1 MSFMGWRFLVL
12 SLVVLIQP
20 AVAGAVEYRLQ
31 VVSLYEDSFVSYLDA
46 GRAVSPLGR
55 LETALDRQQVPKGTI
70 LYDRW
75 VEPADPSLA
84 RAFGAAPV
92 KAEPIPDR
100 ESFLPEFRWQGEP
113 GTRSVWV
120 VKPRSFHFHELGQ
133 LGLKG
138 AGPLLHVLPSAAA
151 IKVERSKAVGFPV
164 NLIDHSNGGSDLW
177 NKWLSQYLD
186 LSDGIAAVVGVEATP
201 PHPDRVYLLIE
212 HGSEPGSFKVVLG
225 WRKKRGVE
233 ENMFL
238 LGGDMGGVVQ

>member
-1 MSFMGWRFLVL
+1 MRWW
-12 SLVVLIQP
+12 SLVFVLVTLVRP
-20 AVAGAVEYRLQ
+20 AWAGAVEYRLQ
-31 VVSLYEDSFVSYLDA
+31 VVSIYEDSFASYIDA
-46 GRAVSPLGR
+46 NGRTVKLGR
-55 LETALDRQQVPKGTI
+55 LETALDRQQIPKGAI

-75 VEPADPSLA
+75 VEPADPSVA
-84 RAFGAAPV
+84 RAFGATPV
-92 KAEPIPDR
+92 KAEAVPDR

-120 VKPRSFHFHELGQ
+120 VKPRSFHFHELWR

-177 NKWLSQYLD
+177 NKWLSPYLD
-186 LSDGIAAVVGVEATP
+186 LSDGLAAVVGVEATP

-212 HGSEPGSFKVVLG
+212 HGSEPRQFKAVLG
-225 WRKKRGVE
+225 YRKRLGVE
-233 ENMFL
+233 ENLFL
-238 LGGDMGGVVQ
+238 LGGDAGGVR